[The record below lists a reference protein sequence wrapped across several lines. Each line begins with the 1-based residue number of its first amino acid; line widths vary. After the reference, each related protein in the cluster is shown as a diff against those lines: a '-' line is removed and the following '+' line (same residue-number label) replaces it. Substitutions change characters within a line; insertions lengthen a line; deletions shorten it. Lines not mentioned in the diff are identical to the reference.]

1 MLNFRICYGSDSFQ
15 AERITNATWKKTFLI
30 FIYLLLANCS
40 LKLKSASIEVIAEE
54 YVRLVLKVGRYD
66 SAVVDAYFGSEE
78 WKPNEQKA
86 AVFPQETLVNSAN
99 DLLVKYKIL
108 LESKR
113 PNLNIRKV

>member
-40 LKLKSASIEVIAEE
+40 LKLKPACIELIAEE

-66 SAVVDAYFGSEE
+66 SAVVDA
-78 WKPNEQKA
+78 
-86 AVFPQETLVNSAN
+86 
-99 DLLVKYKIL
+99 
-108 LESKR
+108 
-113 PNLNIRKV
+113 